1 MSLRKNIGCI
11 GFLFLLILSACQN
24 VDDITNADIRNEGA
38 EFAIPLF
45 TARSTIEDL
54 IEGFDENTFI
64 EIDAE
69 GVIHLR
75 YKGDVLTQTANDF
88 LQAAS
93 DSIPPA
99 IPLTDTLFALPF
111 TSPQQLKVDKAVYKT
126 GIVRFGVKSDYVG
139 TVHFKLSIL
148 QAKKNGQIAT
158 LEESF
163 SSPPPLQGYH
173 ASQAFLDM
181 SGYELLPQN
190 DTVLI
195 RYEAYNDA
203 GERVDFPQV
212 FLISENVYFS
222 YIEGVLGNFT
232 HNGKADTI
240 SIDFFKNWIQGE
252 VFFDNPDIFI
262 HVQNSFGVP
271 TRSDIKVFDI
281 ITAENERLP
290 LESTFIT
297 DTGIDFVYP
306 ELTEVGQVKE
316 MTFAFDENNSNI
328 EDVLGS
334 KPIALEYDVDAQM
347 NPDNLSDERG
357 FITDSSYYNIQV
369 EVDLP
374 LRGRA
379 SGFAMRDTFSVDFSS
394 YDRVEEAEFKLVAE
408 NGMPL
413 GIQAQ
418 AWFLNE
424 QGQAV
429 DSLFTEG
436 PKQVVV
442 AAPVDAD
449 GIATEETIAT
459 HYIKFDALR
468 FEKIR
473 NVKKVA
479 LTGTFS
485 STGNGSQTVK
495 AIAGQT
501 TEIRMGMKLKTN

>member
-1 MSLRKNIGCI
+1 MILRKQIGCI
-11 GFLFLLILSACQN
+11 GILAVLLFSACQKI
-24 VDDITNADIRNEGA
+24 DDLSNAEIESKGA

-45 TARSTIEDL
+45 SASTTIEDL

-64 EIDAE
+64 EIDGE
-69 GVIHLR
+69 GVVHLR
-75 YKGDVLTQTANDF
+75 YKGDVLTQTANEF

-111 TSPQQLKVDKAVYKT
+111 SSPQQLKVDKAIYKT
-126 GIVRFGVKSDYVG
+126 GTVRFGVKSDYVG
-139 TVHFKLSIL
+139 TIDFKLSIL
-148 QAKKNGQIAT
+148 HAQKDGQVAT

-163 SSPPPLQGYH
+163 SSPPPVQGYY
-173 ASQAFLDM
+173 ASQGFLDM

-195 RYEAYNDA
+195 RYEAYTDA
-203 GERVDFPQV
+203 GDRIELPQV
-212 FLISENVYFS
+212 FLISEDVYFS

-232 HNGKADTI
+232 HNGRADTI
-240 SIDFFKNWIQGE
+240 FIDFFENWIQGE
-252 VFFDNPDIFI
+252 VFFENPDIFI

-281 ITAENERLP
+281 ITADDQRLP

-306 ELTEVGQVKE
+306 SLNEVGQVKE

-334 KPIALEYDVDAQM
+334 KPVALEYDVDALM
-347 NPDNLSDERG
+347 NPDNNSTERG

-374 LRGRA
+374 LRGQA
-379 SGFAMRDTFSVDFSS
+379 SGFTMRDTFSVDFSS
-394 YDRVEEAEFKLVAE
+394 YDEVTEAEFKMVAD

-413 GIQAQ
+413 EIIAQ
-418 AWFLNE
+418 AWFLDA
-424 QGQAV
+424 QGQV
-429 DSLFTEG
+429 LDSLFAEG
-436 PKQVVV
+436 PKTVVE
-442 AAPVDAD
+442 AAPVDAN
-449 GIATEETIAT
+449 GIATQTTQAT
-459 HYIKFDALR
+459 HFITFDQQRFDKLR
-468 FEKIR
+468 ATS
-473 NVKKVA
+473 KVA
-479 LTGTFS
+479 LSGAFS
-485 STGNGSQTVK
+485 TTGNGTQTVK
-495 AIAGQT
+495 AIAGQGA
-501 TEIRMGMKLKTN
+501 EIRMGMKLKE